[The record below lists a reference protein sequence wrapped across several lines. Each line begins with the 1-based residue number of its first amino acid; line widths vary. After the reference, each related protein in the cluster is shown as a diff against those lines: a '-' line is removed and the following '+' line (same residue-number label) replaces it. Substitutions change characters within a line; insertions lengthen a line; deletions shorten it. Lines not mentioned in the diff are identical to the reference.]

1 MATLTVRITEGM
13 EQQLNLL
20 AEKRGMSRSDI
31 VRDILQR
38 QLAVEAFRE
47 IRRELMPYAA
57 AAGYLTDEDVFRDIS

>member
-13 EQQLNLL
+13 EQQLNVL
-20 AEKRGMSRSDI
+20 AEKRGMSRSDV

-57 AAGYLTDEDVFRDIS
+57 AAGYLTDEDIFRDFS

>member
-13 EQQLNLL
+13 EQQLNVL
-20 AEKRGMSRSDI
+20 AEKRGISRSDV